1 MNKQEAIEKIN
12 EIKKVLVTRL
22 ARSEKKSLV
31 FNNGV
36 SVVEP
41 QDVID
46 IINQIDEPEKPVI
59 PQFVADW
66 IEYCKKNNLTLTGA
80 FDPVSEHGIGLAETY
95 KGNACECTRWA
106 LNNQNLFAR
115 AWLNGYSVIKEPLYW
130 VNVPNGDRIDLKLC
144 KTPENEIVLDS
155 FGCSKLIDHKLK
167 LTKHEIENAGFGW
180 VFDCGFAKEVKE

>member
-12 EIKKVLVTRL
+12 ELRQKFAISLSRRNSRNYYLKEDVLV
-22 ARSEKKSLV
+22 A
-31 FNNGV
+31 NIQN
-36 SVVEP
+36 
-41 QDVID
+41 VID

-66 IEYCKKNNLTLTGA
+66 IEENKSSFSNLYNVYSWLSFKKNAVAFWANENL
-80 FDPVSEHGIGLAETY
+80 DE
-95 KGNACECTRWA
+95 
-106 LNNQNLFAR
+106 FAR